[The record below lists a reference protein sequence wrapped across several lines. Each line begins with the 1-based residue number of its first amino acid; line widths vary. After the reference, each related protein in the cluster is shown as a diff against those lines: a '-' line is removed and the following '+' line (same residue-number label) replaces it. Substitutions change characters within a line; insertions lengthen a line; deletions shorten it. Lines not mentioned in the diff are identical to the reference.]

1 MHAICG
7 LLLHEAGGA
16 HGLPAMLAALAPY
29 GADTAEWTEGSV
41 GIGARTARMEG
52 DDTGPAFCCDRDAG
66 LAVAADARL
75 DDRDALCAA
84 LSIPHTERAALADGD
99 LILRAYLRWGEACPN
114 HLLGDYAFAVWNA
127 RTRTLFCA
135 RDHIGARPLYY
146 AETAQG
152 IVFASAVEGVLAAP
166 GVSDELDEATVAQYL
181 TGLSLL
187 STTRTFFDS
196 VRKLPPGYTLTVGCD
211 PLRQGNAASRLPVR
225 LERYWRPEA
234 VPRARPAS
242 DDEYAEEFLALYARA
257 VRDRLCGPDPVGVH
271 LSGGLDSSSI
281 AVLAARELR
290 RQGRPS
296 PLAFSWLPELGA
308 AAPAPTHAK
317 EYALI
322 DAVCAQ
328 EGLQV
333 FHRAL
338 SVADFVAILRRDG
351 AYPGIHVHPNEE
363 VVQRGAEARG
373 VRVLLSGWGGDEG
386 ASFNGRGHLEHLL
399 LSGRWGKLAAECRA
413 GGAGARQILGC
424 VLRLAVPGLMLDL
437 RRLRRGKPRRARSG
451 MLDPAFRRRT
461 KPRPEPVPRYPDV
474 RCSQVRLL
482 QFPHLS
488 VRIEGW
494 AASGARRGIEY
505 RYPLLDRRLLE
516 FALGLPP
523 AQFRRGR
530 WGRWLMR
537 HALRTVLPPE
547 VCWHASK
554 TDPGR
559 FASMR
564 DAFFEAVPAIRE
576 ELAVASPSRAGYVDM
591 ARLLESLDGDRLRAE
606 PQVASGIG
614 AALQFLDWETDSAN
628 DGATVVR

>member
-7 LLLHEAGGA
+7 LLLREADAA
-16 HGLPAMLAALAPY
+16 HGLHAMLTALVPY
-29 GADTAEWTEGSV
+29 GTGHAEWTDGSV
-41 GIGARTARMEG
+41 GLGSRGMRMEG
-52 DDTGPAFCCDRDAG
+52 DETGSALHFARDAG
-66 LAVAADARL
+66 LTVAADARL

-84 LSIPHTERAALADGD
+84 LCVPPPARAGLADGD
-99 LILRAYLRWGEACPN
+99 LILRAYQRWGAECPH
-114 HLLGDYAFAVWNA
+114 HLIGDYAFAVWDA

-146 AETAQG
+146 AEAAQG
-152 IVFASAVEGVLAAP
+152 FVFASTVEGVLAAP
-166 GVSDELDEATVAQYL
+166 GVSDVLDEATVAQYL

-187 STTRTFFDS
+187 STTRTFFEA
-196 VRKLPPGYTLTVGCD
+196 VRKLPPGHTLTVGGAA
-211 PLRQGNAASRLPVR
+211 LRQGNASSHLPAR

-234 VPRARPAS
+234 VPHARPAS
-242 DDEYAEEFLALYARA
+242 DDGYAEEFLALYARA
-257 VRDRLCGPDPVGVH
+257 VQDRLRGADPVGVH

-308 AAPAPTHAK
+308 APPEPAHAQ
-317 EYALI
+317 EYARI

-338 SVADFVAILRRDG
+338 SAADFAAVLRRDG
-351 AYPGIHVHPNEE
+351 AYPGVHVHPNEE
-363 VVQRGAEARG
+363 VVQQSAEEQG

-386 ASFNGRGHLEHLL
+386 ASFNGRGHLERLL

-413 GGAGARQILGC
+413 GGTGLRQVLGRILN
-424 VLRLAVPGLMLDL
+424 LTFPGLMLDL
-437 RRLRRGKPRRARSG
+437 RRLRRGKPRRAHSG
-451 MLDPAFRRRT
+451 MLAPAFRRRMQ
-461 KPRPEPVPRYPDV
+461 PRSEPVLRYPDV
-474 RCSQVRLL
+474 RRSQVRLL
-482 QFPHLS
+482 QLPHLS

-494 AASGARRGIEY
+494 AASGVRRGIEY
-505 RYPLLDRRLLE
+505 RYPLLDRRVLE

-523 AQFRRGR
+523 TQFRRGR
-530 WGRWLMR
+530 WSRWLMR

-554 TDPGR
+554 EDPAR
-559 FASMR
+559 FEAMHA
-564 DAFFEAVPAIRE
+564 AFFGAVPAIRE
-576 ELAVASPSRAGYVDM
+576 ELVAAAPSRAGYVDM
-591 ARLLESLDGDRLRAE
+591 ARLMESLDGGRLQAE
-606 PQVASGIG
+606 PQVAPGIG
-614 AALQFLDWETDSAN
+614 AALQFLDWGADVAN
-628 DGATVVR
+628 AGVAVVR